1 MKFNLQKYLAAP
13 ERFTIKNGY
22 GSALTYVAHCT
33 EAEKQG
39 LIMLRENYKS
49 IELFDLDG
57 TYGSGSISDLDL
69 TMEEKPLEIVFEGMA
84 YVSESGAVVGVQVQD
99 NGPHI
104 LSNVS
109 AHKCRVIV
117 TREPELTSN
126 VVTL

>member
-1 MKFNLQKYLAAP
+1 MKFDLQKYLAAP

-22 GSALTYVAHCT
+22 DTEFTYLTHTTAPEHG
-33 EAEKQG
+33 G
-39 LIMLRENYKS
+39 LIMLR
-49 IELFDLDG
+49 
-57 TYGSGSISDLDL
+57 SGSNDVATFELNGSASRFEPTELDL

-99 NGPHI
+99 NGPHK

-117 TREPELTSN
+117 TREPEA
-126 VVTL
+126 VTPAFF